1 MINSDYRITNIYL
14 YVIYTVIKNMWNILI
29 SNMLYK
35 WIKKKR
41 NTWKWL
47 KIEREREMC
56 SFDNIS

>member
-35 WIKKKR
+35 WIKKK
-41 NTWKWL
+41 KEYL
-47 KIEREREMC
+47 KMA
-56 SFDNIS
+56 